1 MKKIVPVTKYYIFSY
16 IIISIPFLEFGH
28 SNLKNIDIQI
38 FNQLVIYFII
48 TFSFFSLLNFITLK
62 LVKDKPYIY
71 ILSFPFIF
79 WLLFRFK
86 SIRDFLGGNDFALSA
101 EISFVLV
108 VLLSILFF
116 FLINKK
122 NIYNKYYFFLFL
134 FFILQNI
141 ILIVFISLSYF
152 KFIEP
157 NEFKSNTHKKYIQHI
172 NKSKKYFSDDEI
184 QLIKK
189 NSNKNIYYF
198 IFNNMTS
205 LSIYQKFASK
215 KDIEINNIKKKFLE
229 KNFIYV
235 EDSLSSY
242 NRTKQTL
249 GSMFQMQPLFVDKLN
264 SNSQIYKDQLYPR
277 VLRKYNFDKNRHPN
291 LIYNLN
297 KLDYKFLWL
306 GGQLPGCDFYN
317 PEICI
322 DYVPKSKIINFT
334 INRYILESFLYNT
347 PLTQIYYL
355 FTKKVFNRTF
365 LKNSYNDD
373 FTAKFFKNHHKD
385 RNNKN
390 YFYFIHNLLP
400 DARYS
405 YESNCDLS
413 ERVDNN
419 FLILEKYVKNYNC
432 ALKKI
437 NEIIN
442 FLEKKDPEAIVI
454 FQGDQ
459 GVVYIDNEPKFLSV
473 HIDKYKI
480 FNMIKVPKKCHKF
493 VNNNLDNIN
502 SVRLAISCATNTK
515 PKLLKRDRR
524 KAL

>member
-1 MKKIVPVTKYYIFSY
+1 MQKIIPVTKYYIFSY
-16 IIISIPFLEFGH
+16 IIIFIPFLEFGY

-48 TFSFFSLLNFITLK
+48 TFSFFSSLNFITLK

-71 ILSFPFIF
+71 ILSFSFIF

-86 SIRDFLGGNDFALSA
+86 PIRDFLGGKDFALSA

-122 NIYNKYYFFLFL
+122 NIYNKYYLFLFL

-141 ILIVFISLSYF
+141 ILIIFISLSYF

-205 LSIYQKFASK
+205 LSRYQKFASK

-235 EDSLSSY
+235 EDSFSSY
-242 NRTKQTL
+242 NSTYKTI
-249 GSMFQMQPLFVDKLN
+249 GSMLQMQPLFVDKLN
-264 SNSQIYKDQLYPR
+264 RHSKIYHDQLYPR
-277 VLRKYNFDKNRHPN
+277 ALVKYNFNNNKYPN

-306 GGQLPGCDFYN
+306 GNLMGCDFYN

-322 DYVPKSKIINFT
+322 DYVPKSKIINVT
-334 INRYILESFLYNT
+334 INRNVLESFLDNT
-347 PLTQIYYL
+347 PLTKIYYL
-355 FTKKVFNRTF
+355 FTKKVLIQTF
-365 LKNSYNDD
+365 LKNSDNDD
-373 FTAKFFKNHHKD
+373 FTDKFFKNHHKD
-385 RNNKN
+385 HNNKN
-390 YFYFIHNLLP
+390 YFYLIHNLLP
-400 DARYS
+400 GSRYS
-405 YESNCDLS
+405 FESNCDLS
-413 ERVDNN
+413 ERVDLNY
-419 FLILEKYVKNYNC
+419 LTLEKYVKNYNC
-432 ALKKI
+432 ALKRI

-459 GVVYIDNEPKFLSV
+459 GVPYSV
-473 HIDKYKI
+473 DKIRPFDMYKI